1 VIFSGIRLGKME
13 VRQCPRPMK
22 KRAETKNAKL
32 KNCMKKAKVKDDGIG
47 IVAMPLIRL
56 VISGHKP
63 RRYTTI
69 APHKLRARLT
79 KLRAWLTKKE
89 EREHTQ
95 MAKRFTPREWEIIK
109 MLLSGGL
116 KLPEACEIAKM
127 CDAEPAWL

>member
-1 VIFSGIRLGKME
+1 MKGNQFVSECSPPPSLPRSSGL
-13 VRQCPRPMK
+13 
-22 KRAETKNAKL
+22 KNAKL

-47 IVAMPLIRL
+47 IAAMPLIRL

-79 KLRAWLTKKE
+79 KLRARLTKEE